1 MGGGTRWIRRQV
13 IINKLWAYSST
24 GGQQEERG
32 VVHSLITSQRT
43 QSHLFFL
50 LSVGVLFTL
59 VNHNTEKE
67 QPTIIHPPSRQWQPP
82 LESGRPGVCIGKWA
96 KRSAKG
102 VPYQKAVYDLH
113 VDEWANKKA
122 INTTPHPPPPRNN
135 GTGLPP
141 SWD

>member
-1 MGGGTRWIRRQV
+1 MGVFIDW
-13 IINKLWAYSST
+13 WPT
-24 GGQQEERG
+24 GGKGSRAFIN
-32 VVHSLITSQRT
+32 H
-43 QSHLFFL
+43 QSEDTISPLFYFL
-50 LSVGVLFTL
+50 LASYFTL

-122 INTTPHPPPPRNN
+122 INTTPHPPRNN